1 MIKLYFGQNSFGIKK
16 AFEEELAKAKD
27 AEVSIFEEGNFDE
40 LLLNLTSQSFFSG
53 KRVFVIKNV
62 LKNHSAK
69 EQTLINTLSKIPDGT
84 SVIFTEEGD
93 PKKSALYKFIKQN
106 GEIQEFQNLK
116 NFDLTKYIRKRV
128 SEEGG
133 DIAPLAAERLAT
145 YVGSDLWQ
153 LDEEIKKLVLYKK
166 NGPDVE
172 PIQTADV
179 DEVVKAN
186 FEANIFALLDAIA
199 GGNRMKA
206 TDLLNNFLES
216 GENEIYILTMI
227 TKQFKNI
234 AMAKFED
241 GITEKSLSEKA
252 GIHPFVAK
260 KSLWQA
266 KNFEQADIVGIYQKL
281 VDADLKLKSG
291 FEPKQVLLRLIV

>member
-1 MIKLYFGQNSFGIKK
+1 MIKLFFGQNSFGVKK
-16 AFEEELAKAKD
+16 ALEDKFAGSKD
-27 AEVSIFEEGNFDE
+27 SEITIFEEGDLSE
-40 LLLNLTSQSFFSG
+40 LLLNMTSQSFFSG
-53 KRVFVIKNV
+53 KRIFVLKNV
-62 LKNHSAK
+62 LKNYPEK
-69 EQTLINTLSKIPDGT
+69 EQPLIDNLKKLLNGT
-84 SVIFTEEGD
+84 DVFFTEEND
-93 PKKSALYKFIKQN
+93 PKKSSLFKFVKQN
-106 GEIQEFQNLK
+106 GEIEECAGLK
-116 NFDLTKYIRKRV
+116 NFDLVKYIKKRV
-128 SEEGG
+128 TEEGG

-166 NGPDVE
+166 DGPEIE

-179 DEVVKAN
+179 DELVKAT

-199 GGNRMKA
+199 GGNKQKS
-206 TDLLNNFLES
+206 TELLNNFLES

-227 TKQFKNI
+227 AKQFKNI
-234 AMAKFED
+234 AMAKFEA
-241 GITEKSLSEKA
+241 GINEKSLAEKA

-260 KSLWQA
+260 KSFWQA
-266 KNFEQADIVGIYQKL
+266 RNLDKSEIVEVYEKL

>member
-1 MIKLYFGQNSFGIKK
+1 MIKLFFGQNSFGVKK
-16 AFEEELAKAKD
+16 ALEEELTKIKD
-27 AEVSIFEEGNFDE
+27 AEVSTFEEGNFDE

-53 KRVFVIKNV
+53 KRVFVVKNM
-62 LKNHSAK
+62 LKNYPAK
-69 EQTLINTLSKIPDGT
+69 EQSLIDSLKKLPDDT
-84 SVIFTEEGD
+84 SVILVEEND
-93 PKKSALYKFIKQN
+93 PKKSVLYKFVKQS
-106 GEIQEFQNLK
+106 GETQECGDLK
-116 NFDLTKYIRKRV
+116 NFDLVKHIKKRV
-128 SEEGG
+128 CDEGG

-166 NGPDVE
+166 DGPDVK

-179 DEVVKAN
+179 DELVKAN

-199 GGNRMKA
+199 GNNRPKS
-206 TDLLNNFLES
+206 TELLNCFLES

-227 TKQFKNI
+227 AKQFRNI
-234 AMAKFED
+234 AMAKFEN
-241 GITEKSLSEKA
+241 GITEKTLSEKA

-260 KSLWQA
+260 KSFWQA
-266 KNFEQADIVGIYQKL
+266 KNFGRSDIIEVYRKL